1 MLIPVNLETHRF
13 VVYVLLS
20 FSTSFQV
27 LKRLQR
33 KDGGRP
39 QRGGQERGDM
49 ENQEADKK
57 FGSCPRVS
65 NIFELRVGLVVGK
78 TTLALSPR
86 AIVLMRTTATAGDW
100 MSGAEFG
107 SG

>member
-1 MLIPVNLETHRF
+1 MLVPANLETHRF
-13 VVYVLLS
+13 VVNVLPS
-20 FSTSFQV
+20 FFTSFQV

-65 NIFELRVGLVVGK
+65 NIFELRVGLVIGK
-78 TTLALSPR
+78 KHTSFVASGLNVDHRNSWRLDEWGRIWEWLA
-86 AIVLMRTTATAGDW
+86 
-100 MSGAEFG
+100 
-107 SG
+107 

>member
-1 MLIPVNLETHRF
+1 ML
-13 VVYVLLS
+13 VLK
-20 FSTSFQV
+20 FTTSFQV

-57 FGSCPRVS
+57 FGGCPRVS
-65 NIFELRVGLVVGK
+65 HKF
-78 TTLALSPR
+78 
-86 AIVLMRTTATAGDW
+86 
-100 MSGAEFG
+100 
-107 SG
+107 